1 MSSSSANDLRTALHE
16 ARSNVSQPGSIRSS
30 LQLFG
35 FWAAIA
41 LPFLY
46 VPLAV
51 TGLNDG
57 ATILAFL
64 TLLALNVVALFVG
77 REYGREMES

>member
-1 MSSSSANDLRTALHE
+1 MSSSSANALRTALVK
-16 ARSNVSQPGSIRSS
+16 ARANVTPPGTLRSSIR
-30 LQLFG
+30 LFG

-57 ATILAFL
+57 ATIIAFV
-64 TLLALNVVALFVG
+64 TLLALNVIALFLG
-77 REYGREMES
+77 REYGRERPT